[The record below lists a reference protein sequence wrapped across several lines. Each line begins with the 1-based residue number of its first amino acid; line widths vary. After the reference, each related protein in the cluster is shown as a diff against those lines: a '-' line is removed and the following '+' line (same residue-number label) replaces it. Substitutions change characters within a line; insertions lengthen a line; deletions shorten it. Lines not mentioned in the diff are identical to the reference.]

1 MTKEYEKF
9 VKSYLNDNLITE
21 EEFNKVISLFPNV
34 EIDWDI
40 IFENITESWDLI
52 EPECF
57 IREIISQL
65 TGYKVWCID
74 YYEDDNSI
82 DLELPNNLTNEEFSE
97 CVDKLTSLNFIVND
111 LEDLQKDVENNFQ
124 YKERSHIKK
133 KIYDLINGFSL
144 TELETLYKN
153 LND

>member
-9 VKSYLNDNLITE
+9 VKFYLDDDLITE
-21 EEFNKVISLFPNV
+21 EEFNKVISLFPNT
-34 EIDWDI
+34 EINWDI
-40 IFENITESWDLI
+40 IFEHITEPWDLI

-65 TGYKVWCID
+65 TDYKLWCTD

-82 DLELPNNLTNEEFSE
+82 YLEVSDKLSNEEFLKYI
-97 CVDKLTSLNFIVND
+97 DKLTSLNFTVND
-111 LEDLQKDVENNFQ
+111 LEDLQKDVKNNFQ
-124 YKERSHIKK
+124 YEERSHMKK
-133 KIYDLINGFSL
+133 KIYDLISDFSL